1 MNAKR
6 RNFIQRSVFCMPYTI
21 TRVISFDYTPRGS
34 LVERFDPRAQ
44 IIAYLAFT
52 SGALLVNNP
61 FALGGFVALAGL
73 VSVLAR
79 LRWRET
85 KQAWLALA
93 GVVVVF
99 TALNLIT
106 GRGAE
111 YALVNALRLL
121 ALFLST
127 IVIMRAINP
136 AEYGVLWHGLGAP
149 DRLAYTM
156 NLMMRYVPTLSRD
169 FAQTMDAQRARG
181 LELDKPKGGALE
193 RARRFA
199 PLIIPVVV
207 RSVLDSSDVADAI
220 DMRSFG
226 AVPRRTWLRELHFAP
241 KDFVLIAFSILF
253 LAACVALTLWMK

>member
-1 MNAKR
+1 MNTAPRFQSKGL
-6 RNFIQRSVFCMPYTI
+6 SATI
-21 TRVISFDYTPRGS
+21 ICVISFDYAPRGS
-34 LVERFDPRAQ
+34 VVERFDPRAQ

-52 SGALLVNNP
+52 TSVLIVTNVY
-61 FALGGFVALAGL
+61 ALGGMIVLMGL
-73 VSVLAR
+73 VCLLAR

-85 KQAWLALA
+85 KQAWLALGGLVA
-93 GVVVVF
+93 VF
-99 TALNLIT
+99 TILNLIT

-111 YALVNALRLL
+111 YALLNALKLL
-121 ALFLST
+121 GTFLAT
-127 IVIMRAINP
+127 IVVVRTINP

-169 FAQTMDAQRARG
+169 FQQTMDAQRARG
-181 LELDKPKGGALE
+181 LELDKPKGGVLE

-226 AVPRRTWLRELHFAP
+226 AVPRRTWLRELRFTP
-241 KDFVLIAFSILF
+241 KDFVLIGFSVLF
-253 LAACVALTLWMK
+253 LAACVAMTLWMK

>member
-1 MNAKR
+1 M
-6 RNFIQRSVFCMPYTI
+6 
-21 TRVISFDYTPRGS
+21 ISFDYTPRGS
-34 LVERFDPRAQ
+34 VVERFDPRAQ
-44 IIAYLAFT
+44 LIAYLAFT
-52 SGALLVNNP
+52 TGVLLVSNP
-61 FALGGFVALAGL
+61 FVLGGFVALAGL
-73 VSVLAR
+73 VSLLAR

-93 GVVVVF
+93 LIVIVF

-106 GRGAE
+106 GRGVA
-111 YALVNALRLL
+111 YALTNALRLL
-121 ALFLST
+121 ATFLST
-127 IVIMRAINP
+127 IIVMRTINP

-169 FAQTMDAQRARG
+169 FEQTMDAQRARG
-181 LELDKPKGGALE
+181 LELDKPKGGILE

-207 RSVLDSSDVADAI
+207 RSVLDSTDVADAI

-226 AVPRRTWLRELHFAP
+226 AVPHRTWLRKLHFVP
-241 KDFVLIAFSILF
+241 KDIALIVLSVLF
-253 LAACVALTLWMK
+253 LATCAAFAFFKF